1 VMIDQAMFV
10 NIYIQKMIK
19 EIEELTKTRVLALAK
34 EEFKDLENEELKKKN
49 DELEL
54 SIPKEKDEV
63 AQIWKLTL
71 DEKDQECIKLQAT
84 IEEINKANLQKQT
97 DYELK
102 ISELSGKFEAQRAQ
116 LNSLDSQLQHAN
128 DAADIQQNEIDKL
141 NDEVKKQADTIAKL
155 STNSIKGEFSDI
167 RKMEKLQLVESP
179 KKEELKKKMKA
190 ILPF

>member
-1 VMIDQAMFV
+1 MIDQAMFV

-141 NDEVKKQADTIAKL
+141 NDEVKKKADTIAKL
-155 STNSIKGEFSDI
+155 SNNSIK
-167 RKMEKLQLVESP
+167 MEKPRGVESP
-179 KKEELKKKMKA
+179 KKEELKNKKVT
-190 ILPF
+190 LPL

>member
-1 VMIDQAMFV
+1 MIDQAMFV

-71 DEKDQECIKLQAT
+71 DEKDQECIKLQST

-141 NDEVKKQADTIAKL
+141 NDEAKKKANTIARL
-155 STNSIKGEFSDI
+155 STF
-167 RKMEKLQLVESP
+167 REKKEKPRAVESP
-179 KKEELKKKMKA
+179 KKEELKNKKVT
-190 ILPF
+190 LPL